1 MGVAGGTVWS
11 TVPPAVVSA
20 DVPVTNVFQ
29 TLTRTKQMTK
39 NEQAE
44 VAANFD
50 DIMGNEGIVVGRTFF
65 GLLKLIGVG
74 CLIAIVL

>member
-1 MGVAGGTVWS
+1 
-11 TVPPAVVSA
+11 
-20 DVPVTNVFQ
+20 
-29 TLTRTKQMTK
+29 MTK